1 MAFRERV
8 EGDTRGR
15 AVGKDFSPAPSGS
28 DRMHKLVLIKA
39 AWVTAV
45 ATGVTL
51 WFVLIPGRS
60 GAG

>member
-1 MAFRERV
+1 
-8 EGDTRGR
+8 
-15 AVGKDFSPAPSGS
+15 
-28 DRMHKLVLIKA
+28 MHKLVLSKA
-39 AWVTAV
+39 AWVAAV

>member
-1 MAFRERV
+1 
-8 EGDTRGR
+8 
-15 AVGKDFSPAPSGS
+15 
-28 DRMHKLVLIKA
+28 MHKLVLSKA